1 MAVASVVGT
10 VVSVEDSL
18 YDSDGNDGNDG
29 AKGKDGMP
37 VQQRPPT
44 PFPSL
49 EIGGPFSCNDRAS
62 LARTDSLARMAR
74 TGKAL
79 RP

>member
-1 MAVASVVGT
+1 MAVVL
-10 VVSVEDSL
+10 VVSVEESSL
-18 YDSDGNDGNDG
+18 YDPNGTDG
-29 AKGKDGMP
+29 ANGKDGMP
-37 VQQRPPT
+37 VQQRHLSLF
-44 PFPSL
+44 PF
-49 EIGGPFSCNDRAS
+49 EIGVPFSCNDRTS